1 MSETTPLSQ
10 TTPRLEPGEV
20 APGFT
25 LPAVGGGEVARGA
38 YRARKHLA
46 VLFLPHVDLPAREY
60 LEELAGAYG
69 AVREAGSEVLA
80 IVTDT
85 GTSAEGLRAAL
96 DVPFPLLLDP
106 GGTVAARYLPDGA
119 SLGVFIL
126 DRYGAL
132 RHQWTLTA
140 PPLPPAAELI
150 SWLEAIDRMCVI

>member
-1 MSETTPLSQ
+1 MSETPALSQ
-10 TTPRLEPGEV
+10 TTPRLELNAV
-20 APGFT
+20 APTFT
-25 LPAVGGGEVARGA
+25 LPAVGGGEVSRGS

-60 LEELAGAYG
+60 LEELAAAYQSIVDAGAEAL
-69 AVREAGSEVLA
+69 AV
-80 IVTDT
+80 VTDK
-85 GTSAEGLRAAL
+85 GASADGLRAAV

-106 GGTVAARYLPDGA
+106 GGRVAARYLPDG
-119 SLGVFIL
+119 STLGVFIL

-140 PPLPPAAELI
+140 PPLPAASELI